1 MLETKHSHSPASLV
15 WSNNKTFN
23 TDCKSIY
30 SPYFYLH
37 TIVFFA
43 PIVYTILC
51 HLKMEYAWLT
61 IYANFTRSKRHF
73 LPVLL
78 QEIDSYLLSKVKG
91 IVKIFQT
98 TYSSTNVL
106 CIKPSILM
114 TKSTW
119 MKRLGRGEFL
129 RWKWIIKK
137 VIFAQWNIRPS
148 SLVKSFAPSWI
159 RSDSFV

>member
-51 HLKMEYAWLT
+51 HLKMEYTLDLQSML
-61 IYANFTRSKRHF
+61 I
-73 LPVLL
+73 LL
-78 QEIDSYLLSKVKG
+78 EAS
-91 IVKIFQT
+91 
-98 TYSSTNVL
+98 
-106 CIKPSILM
+106 
-114 TKSTW
+114 
-119 MKRLGRGEFL
+119 
-129 RWKWIIKK
+129 
-137 VIFAQWNIRPS
+137 VIFN
-148 SLVKSFAPSWI
+148 LFYCKK
-159 RSDSFV
+159 